1 VSVALQ
7 PLFGYTDI
15 EDFCKRNLPMPPDS
29 ILFAGADISSGRKP
43 ITFAA
48 LDEDLK
54 ITIRERWDLPA
65 TLSCFDEH
73 ENVHLALSLPSK
85 SGQKVY
91 ADLKNQISEV
101 GFKPFPEKGY
111 PKQWF
116 ETNAQDCY
124 REWNGKKPLPRRS
137 FEGRL
142 QRALTLYE
150 RGVRMEDPMEIFEE
164 ITRYKLLRGIFRL
177 ENFYSSRELDALT
190 SAYLAWISF
199 NRPERI
205 VVQSELVLPAQ

>member
-1 VSVALQ
+1 ML
-7 PLFGYTDI
+7 LH
-15 EDFCKRNLPMPPDS
+15 S
-29 ILFAGADISSGRKP
+29 ILFAGADISSGRAP

-48 LDEDLK
+48 LDEDLN
-54 ITIRERWDLPA
+54 ITIREKWDVPTA
-65 TLSCFDEH
+65 LSCLREH
-73 ENVHLALSLPSK
+73 ENVHLALTLPSK
-85 SGQKVY
+85 TGQRVY
-91 ADLKNQISEV
+91 ADLKNQISEA
-101 GFKPFPEKGY
+101 GFKPFPGEEY

-124 REWNGKKPLPRRS
+124 REWIGQKPLPRRS

-142 QRALTLYE
+142 QRALILYE

-177 ENFYSSRELDALT
+177 EGIYSSRELDALT

-205 VVQSELVLPAQ
+205 VLQSELVLPAQ

>member
-1 VSVALQ
+1 M
-7 PLFGYTDI
+7 PL
-15 EDFCKRNLPMPPDS
+15 NS

-54 ITIRERWDLPA
+54 ITIREKWDLPA
-65 TLSCFDEH
+65 ALSCLQEH
-73 ENVHLALSLPSK
+73 ENVHLALTLPSRP
-85 SGQKVY
+85 GQRVY
-91 ADLKNQISEV
+91 ADLKNQISEI
-101 GFKPFPEKGY
+101 GFKPFPEKEY
-111 PKQWF
+111 PKQWL

-124 REWNGKKPLPRRS
+124 REWIGQKPLPRRS

-177 ENFYSSRELDALT
+177 ENIYSSRELDALT